1 MSTGS
6 NVVRVNIFGQ
16 EYVIK
21 TTADPQYIKEVAAYV
36 NEKMIEIEESGID
49 ATSQQLKIA
58 VLASMNITDELFM
71 RKKNQS
77 NLINKIEAKTLAIT
91 EFIDEKIEELETNK

>member
-1 MSTGS
+1 MSTVS

>member
-77 NLINKIEAKTLAIT
+77 NLINKIETKTLAIT